1 MEKSYFYPE
10 DTEKKLKVLQEFGSR
25 FSSIDFNGIRIDNE
39 EELILLLYEMS
50 REIKEL
56 KRQVEVLEYCVDTEE
71 YYR

>member
-1 MEKSYFYPE
+1 MDFYPQ
-10 DTEKKLKVLQEFGSR
+10 DNPKRMKIIQEFGGR
-25 FSSIDFNGIRIDNE
+25 FVFENSNGVYIDE